1 MTMRIPRW
9 LFAGIAL
16 FGLCAAMS
24 LSQEATIRS
33 TPPELESFLAMPL
46 EDFDAKL
53 SSSCWRTFYSAY
65 VDLETVKAG
74 CEKLGPNQRV
84 HVHECVETAKAQQQ
98 TARDYAPYADVY
110 SYFAFVRTSADKP
123 PEDELLWGGLDNPF
137 INHLRQMRK
146 LVGTTPIVAILVS
159 NIGISLLGDGTGRP
173 AVLEEIQWQF
183 IAAAGC
189 GYRGVLWPVSYSDIA
204 MGDDLKRIEEQVKP
218 YGRFVAQAQPVN
230 WAKAAEGQPIS
241 SLACNDCLFVFL
253 LNPAYMEFDVDG
265 KTVAAPLERP
275 LCEGAVT
282 LALPE
287 GLKVRRCQTLLG
299 GNTLRLASE
308 DGKTT
313 VQFSFKTGGE
323 MMILALSGR
332 AGLAAAA
339 QPTAKPTA
347 AQPANVEDRQ

>member
-1 MTMRIPRW
+1 MTMRIPGW

-24 LSQEATIRS
+24 LGQEATIRS
-33 TPPELESFLAMPL
+33 SPPELESFLAMPL
-46 EDFDAKL
+46 DDFDAKL
-53 SSSCWRTFYSAY
+53 SSSGWKTYYSAY

-74 CEKLGPNQRV
+74 CEELRPGQKV

-98 TARDYAPYADVY
+98 TARDFAPYADVY

-123 PEDELLWGGLDNPF
+123 PEGELLWGGFDNPF

-159 NIGISLLGDGTGRP
+159 NIGISLLGDGSGRP
-173 AVLEEIQWQF
+173 AMFEEIQWQF

-189 GYRGVLWPVSYSDIA
+189 GYRGVLWPVSYDNAA
-204 MGDDLKRIEEQVKP
+204 MGDDLKRIEERIKQ
-218 YGRFVAQAQPVN
+218 YGRFVALAQPVN
-230 WAKAAEGQPIS
+230 WAKAAENQPIS
-241 SLACNDCLFVFL
+241 SLACDDCLFVFL
-253 LNPAYMEFDVDG
+253 LNPAYMEFDVDR
-265 KTVAAPLERP
+265 KTVSVPLEKP

-299 GNTLRLASE
+299 RNTLRLASE

-323 MMILALSGR
+323 IMILALSGK

-339 QPTAKPTA
+339 QPTTKPAA
-347 AQPANVEDRQ
+347 AQPANAEDKQ